1 VQATV
6 SAFDETTRSGRVLFD
21 DGLEMPFP
29 AAALEGSGLLL
40 LRSGQRVR
48 LETVGE
54 GEHMRIV
61 ALQILTLH

>member
-1 VQATV
+1 MQATV
-6 SAFDETTRSGRVLFD
+6 SAFDQTTRCGRVLFD
-21 DGLEMPFP
+21 DGVEMPFE

-54 GEHMRIV
+54 GGDMRIV